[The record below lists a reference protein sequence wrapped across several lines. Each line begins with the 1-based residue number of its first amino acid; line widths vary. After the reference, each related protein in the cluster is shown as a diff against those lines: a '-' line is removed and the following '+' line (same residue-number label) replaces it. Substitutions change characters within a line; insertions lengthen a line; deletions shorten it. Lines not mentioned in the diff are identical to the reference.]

1 MYNRYIRTDDGTYTK
16 VSEEETPSGQPRQE
30 PRQDSPP
37 PDGPPPFSPPPPFGG
52 GEGIAGYLRRI
63 LDQLHLDRIDAGDL
77 LLLGLLY
84 FLFREKADEELLV
97 ALGLLLGRR
106 RGALLGLMAGLAVDI
121 LVNEPY
127 GLMTIIFTGAGFVSG
142 FAGRKFMN
150 HMWTTVLT
158 PVAVFALME
167 GILFLYQAFARAA
180 EVRLLAYGAARVGIQ
195 TAMVQVLYLLYNAI
209 LRPRLSRYGAR

>member
-16 VSEEETPSGQPRQE
+16 VSEEGTPSGQPRQE
-30 PRQDSPP
+30 PRQDRPP

-97 ALGLLLGRR
+97 ALGLLL
-106 RGALLGLMAGLAVDI
+106 I
-121 LVNEPY
+121 L
-127 GLMTIIFTGAGFVSG
+127 
-142 FAGRKFMN
+142 
-150 HMWTTVLT
+150 
-158 PVAVFALME
+158 
-167 GILFLYQAFARAA
+167 
-180 EVRLLAYGAARVGIQ
+180 
-195 TAMVQVLYLLYNAI
+195 
-209 LRPRLSRYGAR
+209 